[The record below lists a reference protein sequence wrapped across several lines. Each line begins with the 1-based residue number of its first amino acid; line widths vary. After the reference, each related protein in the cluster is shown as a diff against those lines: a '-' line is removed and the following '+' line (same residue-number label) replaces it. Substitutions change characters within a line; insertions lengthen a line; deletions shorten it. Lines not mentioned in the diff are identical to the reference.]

1 MRPMKPLA
9 ICANPARRPE
19 MQRENR
25 GILQEFTLIPGHSRH
40 PPPKAL
46 RSHAATSEFP
56 RRMTFSP
63 RRTQR
68 PLRGGDFGLASFLC
82 GIPAQINLT
91 VGTPTAMPMPLPTTV
106 TFGFSFA
113 DLHERKWRER
123 KRKLGRRRRW
133 RRGVIIVAVSI
144 GSLREIPMLPGPA
157 PAASSVPAMKTAAS
171 PAAAMMPIKHSRHYR
186 VPFSL
191 ELPGPSKTRRVARW
205 ARRRVQ
211 PRRCLL

>member
-46 RSHAATSEFP
+46 RSHAATSDSQKNDFLSAP
-56 RRMTFSP
+56 NPAASA
-63 RRTQR
+63 
-68 PLRGGDFGLASFLC
+68 GWGFGLASFLC